1 MFTRVHSCISRPFN
15 RSDNRY
21 GNRGEPAPGTSLFN
35 FKQATDGGGDFELV
49 DNKPVPKKFGGPQQR
64 RPQQPRWGQ
73 QPAHH
78 GQGQPGRGGH
88 GQQGGRGYGQQGGR
102 GQGFGFR
109 QPWRDQR
116 AERVLSESIEVG
128 SNWELLG
135 DQISLPPLSKLTT
148 KVDEG
153 ETLVSLG
160 SLPGY
165 DRAADRVAPKIPA
178 KLKAPSAAAIFGA
191 SLRVWDDATM
201 NKLAAG
207 DEGDVFVSDLVLTV
221 MMTAPR
227 SVYPWDIVVKKVG
240 GKLFIDRRSGSTL
253 ENVSNGETAP
263 DPLQEDKENVNGI
276 ENVNAEA
283 TFVHQAFREQ
293 VLSST
298 KSHAIGDALPANLAS
313 ASVPAAGFK
322 YKRFDL
328 GTIRVVVRCEVDG
341 HVTVANNI
349 QAVAVHALNEFD
361 PKWSGIDWRTKID
374 TQRGAVLATELK
386 NNAAKMARWTAQ
398 ALLADVDVIKL
409 GYVSRAS
416 FRSSKTHQL
425 LGTQTVK
432 PKDFASQ
439 MNLSM
444 DNAWGIA
451 KALLIFMRDAAD
463 EEGTLLLHSLRL
475 LLSLHLIFLDVAA
488 ACTTSFEP
496 PLPGLEGK
504 RTRRWTR
511 RAGRLARATRARA
524 CAGRPVHL
532 PIRHSSRFSRCE
544 VRVAHCFA
552 RDDCIQVNT
561 CCCVI
566 TRLRSCA
573 STRPAGWME
582 AVRMT
587 TRPATSMRTATSRKK
602 QTIVGVRGTER
613 LIRGQ
618 PTRRF
623 LPTHHL
629 DRPRIHSRV
638 GDLRGTSSPNRSTI
652 IEYSSGY
659 PFL

>member
-1 MFTRVHSCISRPFN
+1 MSSEH
-15 RSDNRY
+15 
-21 GNRGEPAPGTSLFN
+21 
-35 FKQATDGGGDFELV
+35 
-49 DNKPVPKKFGGPQQR
+49 
-64 RPQQPRWGQ
+64 
-73 QPAHH
+73 
-78 GQGQPGRGGH
+78 
-88 GQQGGRGYGQQGGR
+88 QGGLMTGKRGLIMGLAN
-102 GQGFGFR
+102 
-109 QPWRDQR
+109 DK
-116 AERVLSESIEVG
+116 SI
-128 SNWELLG
+128 
-135 DQISLPPLSKLTT
+135 
-148 KVDEG
+148 
-153 ETLVSLG
+153 
-160 SLPGY
+160 
-165 DRAADRVAPKIPA
+165 
-178 KLKAPSAAAIFGA
+178 
-191 SLRVWDDATM
+191 
-201 NKLAAG
+201 
-207 DEGDVFVSDLVLTV
+207 
-221 MMTAPR
+221 
-227 SVYPWDIVVKKVG
+227 
-240 GKLFIDRRSGSTL
+240 
-253 ENVSNGETAP
+253 
-263 DPLQEDKENVNGI
+263 
-276 ENVNAEA
+276 
-283 TFVHQAFREQ
+283 
-293 VLSST
+293 
-298 KSHAIGDALPANLAS
+298 
-313 ASVPAAGFK
+313 
-322 YKRFDL
+322 
-328 GTIRVVVRCEVDG
+328 
-341 HVTVANNI
+341 
-349 QAVAVHALNEFD
+349 
-361 PKWSGIDWRTKID
+361 
-374 TQRGAVLATELK
+374 
-386 NNAAKMARWTAQ
+386 
-398 ALLADVDVIKL
+398 
-409 GYVSRAS
+409 
-416 FRSSKTHQL
+416 
-425 LGTQTVK
+425 
-432 PKDFASQ
+432 
-439 MNLSM
+439 
-444 DNAWGIA
+444 AWGIA

>member
-1 MFTRVHSCISRPFN
+1 MFTRITPSVAGSPRVDARIHSCITIAFN
-15 RSDNRY
+15 RADNRY

-35 FKQATDGGGDFELV
+35 FKSQGDGGGDFELV
-49 DNKPVPKKFGGPQQR
+49 DNKPVQKKYGGPQQR

-73 QPAHH
+73 PPAHH
-78 GQGQPGRGGH
+78 GQGQGQPGRGGH
-88 GQQGGRGYGQQGGR
+88 GFHGQQGGRGHGQQGGR
-102 GQGFGFR
+102 GQGFR

-135 DQISLPPLSKLTT
+135 DQISLPPLGKLTT

-160 SLPGY
+160 SLPVY
-165 DRAADRVAPKIPA
+165 DRAADRVVPKMPA

-207 DEGDVFVSDLVLTV
+207 GEGDVFVSDVVLTV

-240 GKLFIDRRSGSTL
+240 DKLFIDRRSGSAL
-253 ENVSNGETAP
+253 ENITNGETAP

-293 VLSST
+293 VLSSSN
-298 KSHAIGDALPANLAS
+298 SHAFGEALPANLAS
-313 ASVPAAGFK
+313 ASVPAGGFK

-328 GTIRVVVRCEVDG
+328 GSIRVVVRCEVDG
-341 HVTVANNI
+341 HVTVANNL

-361 PKWSGIDWRTKID
+361 PKWSGIDWRAKID

-386 NNAAKMARWTAQ
+386 NNASKMARWTAQ
-398 ALLADVDVIKL
+398 ALLGDVDVIKL

-444 DNAWGIA
+444 ENAWGIA

-463 EEGTLLLHSLRL
+463 EEGTLLLAPLPVSLL
-475 LLSLHLIFLDVAA
+475 DSLPLFEARICPHVAT

-496 PLPGLEGK
+496 SLPGLEGK
-504 RTRRWTR
+504 RTRRRTR
-511 RAGRLARATRARA
+511 RAGRLARATLARA
-524 CAGRPVHL
+524 GGRRPVHL
-532 PIRHSSRFSRCE
+532 PT
-544 VRVAHCFA
+544 RV
-552 RDDCIQVNT
+552 
-561 CCCVI
+561 
-566 TRLRSCA
+566 
-573 STRPAGWME
+573 
-582 AVRMT
+582 
-587 TRPATSMRTATSRKK
+587 
-602 QTIVGVRGTER
+602 
-613 LIRGQ
+613 
-618 PTRRF
+618 TRR
-623 LPTHHL
+623 
-629 DRPRIHSRV
+629 DARRDSRRAFRV
-638 GDLRGTSSPNRSTI
+638 SHCLFCDPVSR
-652 IEYSSGY
+652 
-659 PFL
+659 